1 MYQLY
6 EKTTQWKLVFFHLQ
20 PEKKSIIKT
29 FPLRLESQMLAV
41 IIKYRQ
47 HAGAEVLHELLQL
60 QPKIQIALR
69 GSRLIDFCFPVCVAA
84 VTWQRW
90 ALCHRKKKV
99 NFPSY
104 IDNHDQIVTITCYTY
119 TFAHCHQSSIISMLT
134 HKLTCSV
141 NGLCWKVL
149 SGHFQQMGFPYLYS
163 QSILSPALDDSL
175 RFFAL

>member
-1 MYQLY
+1 MLVL
-6 EKTTQWKLVFFHLQ
+6 KTWAIATAAKNTNSLARLAFDRLL
-20 PEKKSIIKT
+20 
-29 FPLRLESQMLAV
+29 FPCMCCCSNLA
-41 IIKYRQ
+41 
-47 HAGAEVLHELLQL
+47 
-60 QPKIQIALR
+60 AL
-69 GSRLIDFCFPVCVAA
+69 STVP
-84 VTWQRW
+84 QE
-90 ALCHRKKKV
+90 KKV

-104 IDNHDQIVTITCYTY
+104 IDNHDQTMTITCYTY

>member
-1 MYQLY
+1 MCCC
-6 EKTTQWKLVFFHLQ
+6 
-20 PEKKSIIKT
+20 SN
-29 FPLRLESQMLAV
+29 LA
-41 IIKYRQ
+41 
-47 HAGAEVLHELLQL
+47 
-60 QPKIQIALR
+60 AL
-69 GSRLIDFCFPVCVAA
+69 STVP
-84 VTWQRW
+84 QE
-90 ALCHRKKKV
+90 KKV

-104 IDNHDQIVTITCYTY
+104 IDNHDQTVTITCYTY

-175 RFFAL
+175 RFLLCNSFLGYISLHSILPLWQVIKIKKNSASFWICKCNKCRSIIYFKDIRYKQK